1 MSKKLERHLR
11 RIFEEPAPTVIPIP
25 VQPQPQQP
33 VQQQNQPQYPQYPY
47 IGYPQYP
54 YPYYHRPRA
63 SEIKELIEL
72 LREER
77 EKSSEEMKQYI
88 EYRISQLLTQI
99 GQSGKEDWI
108 DRMMKY
114 MMMMRFLGEREKRAE
129 TPSEKLSLELLKRDL
144 EAKMRDELERVYGA
158 VGSLSKRM
166 EERKLAEE
174 FRSAIELLRD
184 DLKKVSEGKKRSIAE
199 DLRDLATA
207 IREMQSIAPQVSG
220 SETLQMMREI
230 TASISGMLTA
240 LAGWGR
246 EEEEEEEVE
255 TGEEEREILDR
266 KIAEYLIRRAQRGK
280 TKIDVRK
287 IAKKFSVSPQ
297 RVVKVIETLSRKGIL
312 KVRVPEEYLPKEE
325 ASEEKEEVQ
334 EVPEGVVSE

>member
-25 VQPQPQQP
+25 VQPPPQ
-33 VQQQNQPQYPQYPY
+33 QQQNQPQYPQYPY

-77 EKSSEEMKQYI
+77 EKSSEDMRKYI
-88 EYRISQLLTQI
+88 DYKISQTLAQI
-99 GQSGKEDWI
+99 GQQPKEDWV

-114 MMMMRFLGEREKRAE
+114 MMLMKFIGEKEKTA
-129 TPSEKLSLELLKRDL
+129 TPSEKLSLELLKRDI

-174 FRSAIELLRD
+174 FRRAIELLRE
-184 DLKKVSEGKKRSIAE
+184 DLKKVSEGSKKRSIAE

-207 IREMQSIAPQVSG
+207 IREMQSIAPQVTG

-240 LAGWGR
+240 LAGWGV

-266 KIAEYLIRRAQRGK
+266 KIAEYLIRRAQKGK
-280 TKIDVRK
+280 TKIDVRR
-287 IAKKFSVSPQ
+287 IAKKFSVSPE
-297 RVVKVIETLSRKGIL
+297 RVVRVIETLSRKGVL
-312 KVRVPEEYLPKEE
+312 KVRVPEEYLPKETP
-325 ASEEKEEVQ
+325 EEKVEQ
-334 EVPEGVVSE
+334 EVSEGVVSE

>member
-25 VQPQPQQP
+25 VQPPPQ
-33 VQQQNQPQYPQYPY
+33 QQQNQPQYPQYPY

-77 EKSSEEMKQYI
+77 EKSSKEMKQYI

-99 GQSGKEDWI
+99 GQPSKEDWV

-114 MMMMRFLGEREKRAE
+114 MMLMKFIGEKEKTA
-129 TPSEKLSLELLKRDL
+129 TPSEKLSLELLKRDI

-174 FRSAIELLRD
+174 FRSAIELLRE
-184 DLKKVSEGKKRSIAE
+184 DLKKVSEGSKKRSIAE

-207 IREMQSIAPQVSG
+207 IREMQSIAPQVTG

-240 LAGWGR
+240 LAGWGV

-255 TGEEEREILDR
+255 TGEEEILDK
-266 KIAEYLIRRAQRGK
+266 KIAEYLIRRAQKGK
-280 TKIDVRK
+280 TKIDVRR
-287 IAKKFSVSPQ
+287 IAKKFSVSPE
-297 RVVKVIETLSRKGIL
+297 RVVRIIETLSRKGVL
-312 KVRVPEEYLPKEE
+312 KVRVPEEYLPKETP
-325 ASEEKEEVQ
+325 EEKVEQ

>member
-11 RIFEEPAPTVIPIP
+11 RIFEEPPPTVIPIP
-25 VQPQPQQP
+25 QPVQQP
-33 VQQQNQPQYPQYPY
+33 QQQNQPQYPQYPQY
-47 IGYPQYP
+47 PIYGYPQ
-54 YPYYHRPRA
+54 YPYYHRPRP
-63 SEIKELIEL
+63 SEIRELIEL

-77 EKSSEEMKQYI
+77 EKSSEDMRKYI
-88 EYRISQLLTQI
+88 DYKISQTLAQI
-99 GQSGKEDWI
+99 GQQPKEDWV

-114 MMMMRFLGEREKRAE
+114 MMLMKFIGEKEKTAE

-184 DLKKVSEGKKRSIAE
+184 DLKKVSEGSKKRSIAE

-207 IREMQSIAPQVSG
+207 IREMQSIAPQVTG

-240 LAGWGR
+240 LAGWGVEE
-246 EEEEEEEVE
+246 EEEEEEEV
-255 TGEEEREILDR
+255 GEEEREILDR

-280 TKIDVRK
+280 AKIDVRK
-287 IAKKFSVSPQ
+287 VAEKFSVSPQ
-297 RVVKVIETLSRKGIL
+297 RVVKVIEALGKKGVL
-312 KVRVPEEYLPKEE
+312 KIRVPEEYLPKEE
-325 ASEEKEEVQ
+325 TSEEAQ
-334 EVPEGVVSE
+334 EVAEGVVSE